1 MKHLSKLVI
10 AAILFTVVFISSLL
24 RAQEQTLTD
33 EQKEETVNNIGQL
46 LIDYYVFADIGELCA
61 AHLKTIMEKGY
72 FDSVTDK
79 KEFSD
84 LLTQEL
90 QSISKDKHMRVRVER
105 QMMDEQGSS
114 NPLFEQFKFRQE
126 DKVNNYGFRKVEM
139 LDSGIGYID
148 LRGFSQEP
156 QAFDLA
162 VSSMKLIS
170 NSNAVIFDLRKN
182 NGGNPE
188 MIKFILSYF
197 FEKPTHLND
206 LYWREGDLTEEFW
219 TTEKVDGTKM
229 SNVPL
234 FVLTSSKTFSA
245 GEEFTYN
252 VQTQKRG
259 VIIGEVT
266 GGGANP
272 GGTFPA
278 GNGFIVF
285 IPTGRAI
292 NPITKTNWEGVGIK
306 PDIETPADDALDK
319 ALELAKAEAEKYKQ
333 KVLAD
338 AEAAFDNLIKN
349 LDTAEE
355 LFNNNNSGAEEKVYS
370 SLNNLL
376 MENMINET
384 DINMLGYEYLGK
396 EKNRTAVA
404 VFKFNTEKFPGSS
417 NVWDSLGEAYMKS
430 GDSELAIT
438 NYEKSLELDPGNEN
452 AKQMI
457 AKMKSSE

>member
-1 MKHLSKLVI
+1 MTHLSKLAI
-10 AAILFTVVFISSLL
+10 AAVLFTVFFISSLL
-24 RAQEQTLTD
+24 QAQEITN
-33 EQKEETVNNIGQL
+33 EQKTETINNISKL
-46 LIDYYVFADIGELCA
+46 LINQYVFPDVGEECA
-61 AHLKTIMEKGY
+61 AHLQAELEEGTFNNI
-72 FDSVTDK
+72 DDK

-90 QSISKDKHMRVRVER
+90 QSISHDKHMRVRVPDAMITQE
-105 QMMDEQGSS
+105 ESS
-114 NPLFEQFKFRQE
+114 NPLFEQYKFRTE
-126 DKVNNYGFRKVEM
+126 NVVNNNGFRKVEI
-139 LDSGIGYID
+139 LDGNIGYID
-148 LRGFSQEP
+148 LRGFAQSP
-156 QAFDLA
+156 DAFNVAKIAMDFI
-162 VSSMKLIS
+162 K

-182 NGGNPE
+182 NGGSPD

-197 FEKPTHLND
+197 FDKPTHLND
-206 LYWREGDLTEEFW
+206 LYWREGDRTEEFW
-219 TTEKVDGTKM
+219 TNEKVDGKRM
-229 SNVPL
+229 SDVPIY
-234 FVLTSSKTFSA
+234 VLTSSKTFSA

-278 GNGFIVF
+278 GNGFIIF

-292 NPITKTNWEGVGIK
+292 NPITKTNWEGVGVK

-319 ALELAKAEAEKYKQ
+319 ALKLAKEEAEKYKQ

-355 LFNNNNSGAEEKVYS
+355 LFNNNSSGAEEKVYS

-376 MENMINET
+376 KENMINEI

-404 VFKFNTEKFPGSS
+404 VFKFNSEKFPGSA

-430 GDSELAIT
+430 GDNERAIT

-452 AKQMI
+452 ARQMI
-457 AKMKSSE
+457 TKMKSGE